1 MLSAD
6 ELRLL
11 YTLARDYAF
20 EDGAIVDGG
29 CFLGG
34 STVALLA
41 GLRDRQAQWHGPPLA
56 SFDRFRVE
64 EYTIPHFFADEPSP
78 RVGSSFRP
86 RFEANVADFDVPHR
100 VYEGD
105 VLELGWSG
113 EPIEVLFLDLDKS
126 WKINDALLRDFF
138 TSLVPGRS
146 VIVHQD
152 YGWGGMPW
160 IPITM
165 ELLSDSVELID
176 GMKAGSHL
184 FFVKR
189 ELPADVIQNG
199 VGGLDYETQIELLG
213 RATARAEGW
222 ARGMLELS
230 RATLIAAHDG
240 RLPALQDVARIA
252 ESYSDPYVL
261 QCLQYIEDYI
271 RVGSDVAEAR
281 HGERVASNQP

>member
-11 YTLARDYAF
+11 YTLARDYASA
-20 EDGAIVDGG
+20 DGAIVDGG
-29 CFLGG
+29 SFLGG

-41 GLRDRQAQWHGPPLA
+41 GLRDRPARWRGPPLA

-64 EYTIPHFFADEPSP
+64 EYTISQFFGDEPSI

-86 RFEANVADFDVPHR
+86 RFDANVAGFDVPHR
-100 VYEGD
+100 VHEGD

-113 EPIEVLFLDLDKS
+113 GPIDVLFLDLDKS
-126 WKINDALLRDFF
+126 WKVNDALLRDFF
-138 TSLVPGRS
+138 PCLVPGRS

-165 ELLSDSVELID
+165 ELMSDSVELVD
-176 GMKAGSHL
+176 GMKAGSHV
-184 FFVKR
+184 FYVKR
-189 ELPADVIQNG
+189 ELPADVLQNG
-199 VGGLDYETQIELLG
+199 VRGLGYETQVALLDGATG
-213 RATARAEGW
+213 RVEGW

-230 RATLIAAHDG
+230 RATLIADHDG
-240 RLPALQDVARIA
+240 PTAGLRDVARIA
-252 ESYSDPYVL
+252 DAYSDPYVL
-261 QCLQYIEDYI
+261 QCLEYVADHI
-271 RVGSDVAEAR
+271 RRGPDAATAG
-281 HGERVASNQP
+281 HGARVAG